1 MNFQTEIT
9 SEARKL
15 IARRWF
21 LKECGV
27 GLGGM
32 ALASLLASRASAST
46 TARPANP
53 LAPRLAH
60 YTPKA
65 KRVIS
70 LFMAGAPSHLD
81 LFDYKP
87 ELAKR
92 SGETLPGGAA
102 GDAMAAGKLL
112 APRAKFAKHGR
123 SGVELSEWLPELASV
138 ADELC
143 V

>member
-32 ALASLLASRASAST
+32 ALASLLASRASTAST
-46 TARPANP
+46 ASTARPANP

-65 KRVIS
+65 KRVIY

-92 SGETLPGGAA
+92 SGQLPPKELLKNYRAA
-102 GDAMAAGKLL
+102 FIKPNSALL
-112 APRAKFAKHGR
+112 GPKYKFAQHGK
-123 SGVELSEWLPELASV
+123 S
-138 ADELC
+138 
-143 V
+143 